1 MSKTIPM
8 LDLMFYLTETPDNPR
23 HVGAVQIF
31 RRPARA
37 RKSLVKEIVEAYRAA
52 VPVAPFNRVPEFP
65 KVGFPR
71 WREVDRFDMSH
82 HVLHLALPPPGSNQQ
97 LHELIAELHAP
108 IMDRHRPGWKT
119 YVIEGLEGGRFALY
133 HKVHHALVDGESGM
147 QIMRRSLSASAQ
159 DQTIRTTVSTRLTT
173 SERSREV
180 PQGLRRILEKEAR
193 NLAKRTL
200 SVGRGSARLVESA
213 LEGLRGFS
221 EQQTRAFTAPH
232 TPLNEPIYNAR
243 SITHCVFPLAG
254 MKSIARCFG
263 ATLNDVALA
272 VVDAGVERYLSELG
286 RPPEHPLVC
295 VVPVSL
301 RDAEASEATTQ
312 TSAIW
317 PLLGEVSA
325 PVAQRLKTIMAN
337 TAAGKEE
344 LRSMGKDAAYAFA
357 VMSFAMSETLV
368 IAKPEVFGM
377 LPANLLV
384 SNVRGPDQPLYL
396 NGAQLEALFPVS
408 TLIVGLGL
416 NVTFMSY
423 DDKVVM
429 GFTGNGSAL
438 PNIESMGHYTEQAFE
453 TLQKAAAKAARRG
466 SEPAARRPAKRKAA
480 RPRKKR

>member
-31 RRPARA
+31 KRPARA
-37 RKSLVKEIVEAYRAA
+37 RRSLVEEIVQAYRTAI
-52 VPVAPFNRVPEFP
+52 PVAPFNRIPEFP

-71 WREVDRFDMSH
+71 WREVDSFDMSH

-97 LHELIAELHAP
+97 LHELIADLHAP

-119 YVIEGLEGGRFALY
+119 YVIEGLEDGRFALY

-159 DQTIRTTVSTRLTT
+159 DRRISTTVSTRLAKG
-173 SERSREV
+173 ERSREV

-193 NLAKRTL
+193 NLARRTL
-200 SVGRGSARLVESA
+200 SVGRGSARLIESA
-213 LEGLRGFS
+213 IEGLRGFS
-221 EQQTRAFTAPH
+221 EQQARAFTAPH

-254 MKSIARCFG
+254 MKSIARSYG

-272 VVDAGVERYLSELG
+272 IVDAGVERYLSELG

-317 PLLGEVSA
+317 PSLGAVSA
-325 PVAQRLKTIMAN
+325 PVEQRLKTIMAN

-384 SNVRGPDQPLYL
+384 SNVRGPDRPLYL

-423 DDKVVM
+423 HDKVVM

-438 PNIESMGHYTEQAFE
+438 PDIESLGRYTGQAFE
-453 TLQKAAAKAARRG
+453 ALRKVTIGAGRKAARQVAPR
-466 SEPAARRPAKRKAA
+466 AAKRKAS